1 MVIFTDVIVKL
12 RVVTESSQVLGVE
25 KKKPDS
31 VFKKGEMF

>member
-1 MVIFTDVIVKL
+1 MVIFTDAIVKL
-12 RVVTESSQVLGVE
+12 RVVTESSQVLGG